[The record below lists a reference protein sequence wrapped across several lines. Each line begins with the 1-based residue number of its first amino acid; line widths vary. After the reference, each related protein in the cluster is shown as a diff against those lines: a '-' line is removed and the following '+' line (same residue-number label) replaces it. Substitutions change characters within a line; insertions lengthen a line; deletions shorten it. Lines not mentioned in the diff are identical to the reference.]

1 MSDKTKIQELEGR
14 IEQLEGWVEEIEKR
28 LDIVGEYMD
37 NNEINHH
44 IDHEK

>member
-14 IEQLEGWVEEIEKR
+14 IEQLEGWVEEIEKQ

-37 NNEINHH
+37 NNEN
-44 IDHEK
+44 KPPYRP